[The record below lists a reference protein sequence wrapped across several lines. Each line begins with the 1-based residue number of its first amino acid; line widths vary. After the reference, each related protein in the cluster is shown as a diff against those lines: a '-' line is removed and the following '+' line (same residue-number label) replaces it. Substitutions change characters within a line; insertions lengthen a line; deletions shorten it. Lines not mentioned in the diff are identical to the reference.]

1 VFETDADITLFAL
14 RFAGEMPMLEN
25 LAIATLEQRAA
36 AGAFLREQSLMDR
49 VACYERLAVR
59 FWDTDDELAFS
70 DEIGTRRRHCEP

>member
-1 VFETDADITLFAL
+1 
-14 RFAGEMPMLEN
+14 MLEN

-49 VACYERLAVR
+49 VACYERLAGAVLGYR
-59 FWDTDDELAFS
+59 RRIGVS